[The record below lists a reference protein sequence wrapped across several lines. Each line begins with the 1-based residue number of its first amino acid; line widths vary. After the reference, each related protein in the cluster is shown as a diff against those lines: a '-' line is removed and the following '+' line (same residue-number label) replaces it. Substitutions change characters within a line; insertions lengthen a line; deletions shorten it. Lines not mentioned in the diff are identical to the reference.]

1 MDNTLPAHINSTSRL
16 PSPSFSPSQ
25 RPRSHCQLSR
35 LGHQNIGLWNPWT
48 GLTGWQLTMW
58 ASHIGPTTCDHLRV
72 RSLYPYETQRAEDL
86 NFGDNVVIEV
96 HPSKFG
102 GDWWYETT
110 VNDGRSDFSRRP
122 LYKQSTQV
130 FKATALLSCEGSS
143 PEELSF
149 TERNVLTMV
158 DHLEPDWGR
167 AERDGVV
174 YAMPAA

>member
-1 MDNTLPAHINSTSRL
+1 IIEAWTTHSLRISTPRLDSHLHHSPRHKDLEATAITLDQLPATVEGVPAIRVSEHVSDGDPDPIADVDTST
-16 PSPSFSPSQ
+16 
-25 RPRSHCQLSR
+25 
-35 LGHQNIGLWNPWT
+35 N
-48 GLTGWQLTMW
+48 
-58 ASHIGPTTCDHLRV
+58 LRV

-110 VNDGRSDFSRRP
+110 VNDGRSDFS
-122 LYKQSTQV
+122 Q
-130 FKATALLSCEGSS
+130 ATALLSCEGSS

-174 YAMPAA
+174 YAMPAAYVEV